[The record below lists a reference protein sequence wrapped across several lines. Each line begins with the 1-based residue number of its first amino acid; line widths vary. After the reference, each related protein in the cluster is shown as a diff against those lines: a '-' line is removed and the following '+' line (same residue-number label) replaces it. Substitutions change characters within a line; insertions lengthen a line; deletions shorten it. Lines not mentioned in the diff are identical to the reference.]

1 MSIPDYQTFM
11 LPVLKKSQNGE
22 VKISTVIDELSEE
35 FGLTEDE
42 KAELLPSGKQT
53 TVANRIHWAKTYL
66 KQAGLIEATRR
77 AHFVI
82 SDRGRDVLAKNPEA
96 IDVRMLEDFDEFQD
110 FKNRRGTQ
118 DSSRT
123 QADDT
128 DSSVESSSK
137 TPDEIMRAAHRKIED
152 TLRAEMLEKIRTAS
166 PAFFEGLVVNLL
178 VAMGYGGSVT
188 DAGRAIG
195 RAGDGGVDGVIDQD
209 ALGLDRVYIQAKR
222 YGEGNNVGP
231 GAIRDFFGSLDRF
244 KASKGLFVTTSGFS
258 NEAAETAQLLSKRI
272 VLIDSETLTKLMV
285 RYNVG
290 CRVEDTLFMRRLD
303 EDFFSD

>member
-1 MSIPDYQTFM
+1 
-11 LPVLKKSQNGE
+11 
-22 VKISTVIDELSEE
+22 
-35 FGLTEDE
+35 
-42 KAELLPSGKQT
+42 
-53 TVANRIHWAKTYL
+53 
-66 KQAGLIEATRR
+66 
-77 AHFVI
+77 
-82 SDRGRDVLAKNPEA
+82 
-96 IDVRMLEDFDEFQD
+96 
-110 FKNRRGTQ
+110 
-118 DSSRT
+118 
-123 QADDT
+123 
-128 DSSVESSSK
+128 
-137 TPDEIMRAAHRKIED
+137 
-152 TLRAEMLEKIRTAS
+152 MLEKIRTAS

-222 YGEGNNVGP
+222 YGDGNNVGP

-244 KASKGLFVTTSGFS
+244 KASKGLFVTTSSFT